1 MGDRLGTP
9 GAVGFFVTLFY
20 LPSYFSFWSLRVT
33 SRQARTVSFVS
44 LFLLSLSLSL
54 SIFSL
59 FSLSFLFGESCLRLS
74 SLNSGS
80 FLVNGHTMLNTPVLV
95 RSLKLSNIGPG

>member
-44 LFLLSLSLSL
+44 LFLLSLSLS
-54 SIFSL
+54 IFSL
-59 FSLSFLFGESCLRLS
+59 FSLSFLFGESCLS
-74 SLNSGS
+74 SRNSGS